1 VAYKTAAIRD
11 HDGSFG
17 GGPESYVLINDGPND
32 SIAVDTG
39 ACEIKPTWNAAVCKG
54 DVGRMNIGAAAG
66 GGRGAGPGGPGA
78 AGFGG
83 PGGRGAGAGPGG
95 PAVAGGP
102 GAAGGRGGPGGP
114 GAPGAGAG
122 PGGRGAAGGPG
133 GRGGATGPA
142 QPPIVLSRN
151 GKDYTVTNG
160 TVRAGTEIKVTTERP
175 TVALSVTE
183 MEKGSWVIFDLPG
196 FTAAASGTQQN
207 SLDALRKASETSY
220 FKDKG
225 ELWVKVVSPGDPGN
239 GAPGGGASITVSRD
253 AAAATVAAR

>member
-1 VAYKTAAIRD
+1 
-11 HDGSFG
+11 
-17 GGPESYVLINDGPND
+17 
-32 SIAVDTG
+32 
-39 ACEIKPTWNAAVCKG
+39 
-54 DVGRMNIGAAAG
+54 M
-66 GGRGAGPGGPGA
+66 
-78 AGFGG
+78 
-83 PGGRGAGAGPGG
+83 
-95 PAVAGGP
+95 
-102 GAAGGRGGPGGP
+102 
-114 GAPGAGAG
+114 
-122 PGGRGAAGGPG
+122 
-133 GRGGATGPA
+133 
-142 QPPIVLSRN
+142 LSRN

-239 GAPGGGASITVSRD
+239 GAPGGGASISVSRD
-253 AAAATVAAR
+253 AAAVTAAAR